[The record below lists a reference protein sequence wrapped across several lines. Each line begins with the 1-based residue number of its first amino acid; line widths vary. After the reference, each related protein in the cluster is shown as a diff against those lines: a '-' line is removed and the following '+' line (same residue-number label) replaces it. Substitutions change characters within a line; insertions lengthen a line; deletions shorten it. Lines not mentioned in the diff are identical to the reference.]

1 MALIKCPECGGQ
13 VSDKAPACIH
23 CGCPLPSNTASKKF
37 YVNINGRSYDMTE
50 LKEMYQAY
58 SPEDQELIYQYCK
71 STFKKYPTS
80 YNYQELKNCEYRGL
94 DLIQYVKEN
103 LKWPDVKAYLTYKFI
118 AKCYKKDF
126 DHFHS
131 ILIIQTRRI
140 QPIKTNISNISKR
153 RSLST
158 LWFYIC
164 HNRRTRL
171 RTLWLDWCIS
181 KEKSLPEVRSQMVA
195 RKVISNIHLYDLMQ

>member
-71 STFKKYPTS
+71 STF
-80 YNYQELKNCEYRGL
+80 N
-94 DLIQYVKEN
+94 I
-103 LKWPDVKAYLTYKFI
+103 
-118 AKCYKKDF
+118 DF
-126 DHFHS
+126 ANFS
-131 ILIIQTRRI
+131 LFSLLAF
-140 QPIKTNISNISKR
+140 SNIFNTFS
-153 RSLST
+153 
-158 LWFYIC
+158 
-164 HNRRTRL
+164 
-171 RTLWLDWCIS
+171 
-181 KEKSLPEVRSQMVA
+181 
-195 RKVISNIHLYDLMQ
+195 